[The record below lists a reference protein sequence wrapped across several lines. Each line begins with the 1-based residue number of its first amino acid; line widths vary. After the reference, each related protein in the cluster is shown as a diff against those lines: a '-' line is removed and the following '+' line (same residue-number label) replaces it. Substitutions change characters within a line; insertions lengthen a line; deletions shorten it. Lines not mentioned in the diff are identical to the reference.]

1 MLLGLLQTIGCVDA
15 LNEEINH
22 NMTGSSHKPCCA
34 RMCKVGQRALKSQH
48 TEHASTL
55 SSAALQEYWKVVAS
69 LSDDY
74 NS

>member
-1 MLLGLLQTIGCVDA
+1 
-15 LNEEINH
+15 
-22 NMTGSSHKPCCA
+22 MTGSWHKSCCA

-74 NS
+74 NSWSPQDSVMHVSASLQK